1 MLWIKLLSVR
11 WPVWEGRAKLCVRCR
26 KL

>member
-1 MLWIKLLSVR
+1 MRWIQLLPVR
-11 WPVWEGRAKLCVRCR
+11 WPVREGRARLCVRCR